1 VETLLRDAACDVT
14 AFANFPAEHWKKIW
28 STNPLERVNREIKR
42 RTDIVGVFPNPA
54 ALLRLAGAVLGEIHD
69 EWQVSDRR
77 YLSEKSMT
85 MLANPKPPEP
95 ANRTDQTKQEVA
107 HPAQL
112 AS

>member
-1 VETLLRDAACDVT
+1 MRGISSAARSVARFSASC
-14 AFANFPAEHWKKIW
+14 P
-28 STNPLERVNREIKR
+28 
-42 RTDIVGVFPNPA
+42 GQA

-95 ANRTDQTKQEVA
+95 ANRTDQIKQEVA